1 MKKRGGHECVPKT
14 QKELAIEKAKR
25 EANCG
30 ENQYPKYKP
39 SRNKFECVDKP
50 TKKKKEMV
58 K

>member
-39 SRNKFECVDKP
+39 RRNKFECVDKP
-50 TKKKKEMV
+50 TKKKK
-58 K
+58 KW